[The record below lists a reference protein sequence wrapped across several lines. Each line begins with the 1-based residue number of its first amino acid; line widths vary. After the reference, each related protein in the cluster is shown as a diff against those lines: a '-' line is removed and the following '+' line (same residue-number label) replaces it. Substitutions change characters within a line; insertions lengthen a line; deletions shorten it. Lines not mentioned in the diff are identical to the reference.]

1 MTPTTTIEAVNIM
14 LASIG
19 EAPVNSLASGL
30 VDAALAQNIL
40 SAVSRDVQSKGWSFN
55 TDKKVKL
62 SPTAGGEIILP
73 ANTLKADI
81 SVATNQLDL
90 VQRGNRMYNRATH
103 TFVIGTSVEL
113 DLVSMLDFESLPE
126 TARRFITLKSARTFQ
141 DQTVGSREL
150 HGFQERDEMSA
161 WIELQESE
169 SDTAD
174 YTIFDSQDTYAIINR
189 NRY

>member
-55 TDKKVKL
+55 TDKKVKI
-62 SPTAGGEIILP
+62 SPTAAGEIILP
-73 ANTLKADI
+73 PNTLKADI
-81 SVATNQLDL
+81 SVNDRETDL
-90 VQRGNRMYNRATH
+90 VQRGNKMYNRISH
-103 TFVIGTSVEL
+103 SFLVGKSVEL
-113 DLVSMLDFESLPE
+113 DLVSMLDFEMLPE
-126 TARRFITLKSARTFQ
+126 AARRFITLKGARMFQ

-150 HGFQERDEMSA
+150 HGFQERDEMAA
-161 WIELQESE
+161 WIELQDSE
-169 SDTAD
+169 SDNAD
-174 YTIFDSQDTYAIINR
+174 YTIFDNIDTYAIVNR